1 MSPPFRTRT
10 RSRAS
15 YDAVEGAH
23 AWAQKTI
30 AETAG
35 DKREVVYSQAQLD
48 GARTH
53 DEIWNAAQRELV
65 RRGKMAGFM
74 RMCAVVVGRL
84 VSRSVVV
91 VAPPPPGS
99 PPPSA
104 PARSSTRFGG
114 GGSFDRPTQR
124 AGVPS
129 VPRADPSTASPIASC
144 SLPPLA
150 HPPPPPPPPPPPRA
164 AVVARSGRYWAKKIL
179 EWTESTAEAL
189 RIAIYLNDR
198 YHLDGRDPNG
208 FCGCM
213 WAICGVHDRAWG
225 PVRPVFGKIRFMNAA
240 GCKRKFD
247 TARYI
252 AMNPR

>member
-74 RMCAVVVGRL
+74 RMCAVVGRSVGQSVGR
-84 VSRSVVV
+84 R
-91 VAPPPPGS
+91 
-99 PPPSA
+99 
-104 PARSSTRFGG
+104 R
-114 GGSFDRPTQR
+114 
-124 AGVPS
+124 
-129 VPRADPSTASPIASC
+129 
-144 SLPPLA
+144 
-150 HPPPPPPPPPPPRA
+150 RA
-164 AVVARSGRYWAKKIL
+164 A
-179 EWTESTAEAL
+179 
-189 RIAIYLNDR
+189 
-198 YHLDGRDPNG
+198 
-208 FCGCM
+208 
-213 WAICGVHDRAWG
+213 
-225 PVRPVFGKIRFMNAA
+225 AA
-240 GCKRKFD
+240 GIAAAVGPGTVVDRVRWRQVVRSAD
-247 TARYI
+247 TARWR
-252 AMNPR
+252 AKRAPR